1 MISFVC
7 VYYVSPGN
15 ELYTIHT
22 YLNDMIMAVA
32 IPLIFKG
39 NISPKRANNTGATPI
54 PQAKAVHMTLTG
66 NKITLISDQN
76 PCFDSCVQKN
86 NN

>member
-1 MISFVC
+1 MYLTNLSKIFGTLSQIF
-7 VYYVSPGN
+7 YFDN
-15 ELYTIHT
+15 IT

-54 PQAKAVHMTLTG
+54 P
-66 NKITLISDQN
+66 
-76 PCFDSCVQKN
+76 
-86 NN
+86 